1 MVHPET
7 LVHLPV
13 KVVNNMAEIYATNEP
28 TILTSELAEEMAA
41 LTSETEETTE
51 MTSETS
57 AGDVDQSALTT
68 ETASSE
74 SAAITYEI
82 EFPEDLLTN
91 EFYQA
96 GIDSVL
102 DAVDAAVNPDTV
114 HEEVYYVD
122 RGSFYSLAGDLPDYA
137 VVYQCNGIDVV
148 FPTEY
153 AEQIYISD
161 GMLVNLGSNYTA
173 GLQLE
178 GYEVSNYLSSELTIP
193 TYHSS
198 TWYQYLQ
205 SYGQPYRIVDRY
217 VNNYGSISSSTR
229 SDVYVEW
236 SGGNPWQGF
245 TFERIALF
253 FILLILVVMFV
264 FRKGR

>member
-1 MVHPET
+1 MNTE
-7 LVHLPV
+7 
-13 KVVNNMAEIYATNEP
+13 MYATNDP
-28 TILTSELAEEMAA
+28 VVINPDVAQAA
-41 LTSETEETTE
+41 QVMTLDEVEAYNDQENINSTESTE
-51 MTSETS
+51 VES
-57 AGDVDQSALTT
+57 T
-68 ETASSE
+68 ESE
-74 SAAITYEI
+74 SVVVIPEI

-91 EFYQA
+91 ETYLN
-96 GIDSVL
+96 GIDNLVNKIDPDSV
-102 DAVDAAVNPDTV
+102 N
-114 HEEVYYVD
+114 EEVYYVD
-122 RGSFYSLAGDLPDYA
+122 RGSFYSIAGDLPDYA

-148 FPTEY
+148 FPTNY

-173 GLQLE
+173 GLQID
-178 GYEVSNYLSSELTIP
+178 GYSVSKYLSSEITIP

-229 SDVYVEW
+229 DSVSVEW

-245 TFERIALF
+245 TFDRIAIYL
-253 FILLILVVMFV
+253 ILLILAIMLI
-264 FRKGR
+264 FRKGK

>member
-1 MVHPET
+1 MDTE
-7 LVHLPV
+7 L
-13 KVVNNMAEIYATNEP
+13 YATYEP
-28 TILTSELAEEMAA
+28 VILTSELAEEMESLASGNDISTENIGETA
-41 LTSETEETTE
+41 SSEMDLNEK
-51 MTSETS
+51 
-57 AGDVDQSALTT
+57 TT
-68 ETASSE
+68 ETAEEE

-91 EFYQA
+91 ESYMSGVNELVDA
-96 GIDSVL
+96 INP
-102 DAVDAAVNPDTV
+102 DAVN
-114 HEEVYYVD
+114 EEIYYVD
-122 RGSFYSLAGDLPDYA
+122 RGTFYSLSGDLPDYA
-137 VVYQCNGIDVV
+137 CVYQCNGIDVV

-161 GMLVNLGSNYTA
+161 GMLVNLGGNYTA

-178 GYEVSNYLSSELTIP
+178 GYEVSNYLSSELTVP
-193 TYHSS
+193 TYHSA

-229 SDVYVEW
+229 SSVSVEW

-245 TFERIALF
+245 TFDRIALYL
-253 FILLILVVMFV
+253 ILLLLVVMFV

>member
-1 MVHPET
+1 MNS
-7 LVHLPV
+7 
-13 KVVNNMAEIYATNEP
+13 KMYATNDP
-28 TILTSELAEEMAA
+28 VVINPDVAQAAQVLTLDEVEA
-41 LTSETEETTE
+41 LNDQESINSTESTE
-51 MTSETS
+51 VES
-57 AGDVDQSALTT
+57 T
-68 ETASSE
+68 EKE
-74 SAAITYEI
+74 SVVIPEI

-91 EFYQA
+91 ETYLN
-96 GIDSVL
+96 GIDNLVNKIDPDSV
-102 DAVDAAVNPDTV
+102 N
-114 HEEVYYVD
+114 EEVYYVD
-122 RGSFYSLAGDLPDYA
+122 RGSFYSVAGDLPDYA

-148 FPTEY
+148 FPTNY

-173 GLQLE
+173 GLQID
-178 GYEVSNYLSSELTIP
+178 GYSVSNYLSSEITIP

-229 SDVYVEW
+229 DSVSLEW

-245 TFERIALF
+245 TFDRIAIYL
-253 FILLILVVMFV
+253 ILLILAIMLI
-264 FRKGR
+264 FRKGK

>member
-1 MVHPET
+1 
-7 LVHLPV
+7 
-13 KVVNNMAEIYATNEP
+13 MAKIYATNEP
-28 TILTSELAEEMAA
+28 TILTSELAEEMES
-41 LTSETEETTE
+41 LTAKDESLMENT
-51 MTSETS
+51 
-57 AGDVDQSALTT
+57 G

-74 SAAITYEI
+74 LDPNEETTETAVKESASITYEI

-91 EFYQA
+91 ESYNA
-96 GIDSVL
+96 GIDSVINAVEVAANP
-102 DAVDAAVNPDTV
+102 DAVN
-114 HEEVYYVD
+114 EEVYYVD
-122 RGSFYSLAGDLPDYA
+122 RGSFYSLSGDLPDYA
-137 VVYQCNGIDVV
+137 VLYQCNGIDVV

-153 AEQIYISD
+153 AEQIYISN

-178 GYEVSNYLSSELTIP
+178 GYEVRNYLSSEITIP
-193 TYHSS
+193 TYHSA

-229 SDVYVEW
+229 SDVSVEW

-245 TFERIALF
+245 TFDRIALYL
-253 FILLILVVMFV
+253 ILLLLVVMFL
-264 FRKGR
+264 FRKGS

>member
-1 MVHPET
+1 MNSE
-7 LVHLPV
+7 
-13 KVVNNMAEIYATNEP
+13 MYATNDP
-28 TILTSELAEEMAA
+28 VVINPDVAQAA
-41 LTSETEETTE
+41 QVMTLDEVEALNDQESINSTESTE
-51 MTSETS
+51 VES
-57 AGDVDQSALTT
+57 T
-68 ETASSE
+68 EKE
-74 SAAITYEI
+74 SVVIPEI

-91 EFYQA
+91 ETYLN
-96 GIDSVL
+96 GIDNLVNRIDPDSV
-102 DAVDAAVNPDTV
+102 N
-114 HEEVYYVD
+114 EEVYYVD
-122 RGSFYSLAGDLPDYA
+122 RGSFYSVAGDLPDYA

-148 FPTEY
+148 FPTNY

-173 GLQLE
+173 GLQID
-178 GYEVSNYLSSELTIP
+178 GYSVSNYLSSEITIP

-229 SDVYVEW
+229 DSVSLEW

-245 TFERIALF
+245 TFDRIAIYL
-253 FILLILVVMFV
+253 ILLILAIMLI
-264 FRKGR
+264 FRKGK

>member
-1 MVHPET
+1 MNTE
-7 LVHLPV
+7 
-13 KVVNNMAEIYATNEP
+13 MYATNDPVVINPDVAQAVQVMTLDEV
-28 TILTSELAEEMAA
+28 EA
-41 LTSETEETTE
+41 LNDQENINSTESTE
-51 MTSETS
+51 VES
-57 AGDVDQSALTT
+57 T
-68 ETASSE
+68 ESE
-74 SAAITYEI
+74 SVVVIPEI

-91 EFYQA
+91 ETYLN
-96 GIDSVL
+96 GIDNLVNKIDPDSV
-102 DAVDAAVNPDTV
+102 N
-114 HEEVYYVD
+114 EEVYYVD
-122 RGSFYSLAGDLPDYA
+122 RGSFYSIAGDLPDYA

-148 FPTEY
+148 FPTNY

-173 GLQLE
+173 GLQID
-178 GYEVSNYLSSELTIP
+178 GYSVSNYLSSEITIP

-229 SDVYVEW
+229 NSVSVEW

-245 TFERIALF
+245 TFDRIAIYL
-253 FILLILVVMFV
+253 ILLILAIMLI
-264 FRKGR
+264 FRKGK

>member
-1 MVHPET
+1 MNTE
-7 LVHLPV
+7 
-13 KVVNNMAEIYATNEP
+13 MYATNDP
-28 TILTSELAEEMAA
+28 VVINPDVAQAA
-41 LTSETEETTE
+41 QVMTLDEVEALNDQENINSTESTE
-51 MTSETS
+51 VES
-57 AGDVDQSALTT
+57 T
-68 ETASSE
+68 ESE
-74 SAAITYEI
+74 SVVVIPEI

-91 EFYQA
+91 ETYLN
-96 GIDSVL
+96 GIDNLVNRIDPDSV
-102 DAVDAAVNPDTV
+102 N
-114 HEEVYYVD
+114 EEVYYVD
-122 RGSFYSLAGDLPDYA
+122 RGSFYSIAGDLPDYA

-148 FPTEY
+148 FPTNY

-173 GLQLE
+173 GLQID
-178 GYEVSNYLSSELTIP
+178 GYFVSNYLSSEITIP

-229 SDVYVEW
+229 ASVSVEW

-245 TFERIALF
+245 TFDRIAIYL
-253 FILLILVVMFV
+253 ILLILAIMLI
-264 FRKGR
+264 FRKGK